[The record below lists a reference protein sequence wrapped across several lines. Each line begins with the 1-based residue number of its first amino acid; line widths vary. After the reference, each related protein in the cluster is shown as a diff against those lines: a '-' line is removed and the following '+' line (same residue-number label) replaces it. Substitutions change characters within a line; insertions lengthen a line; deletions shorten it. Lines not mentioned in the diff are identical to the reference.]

1 MQEYILRN
9 KLNLFMKNYQKT
21 KEIKGS
27 WQMGMMQYSCV
38 LSSTIKNQNITPIK
52 VEESIDIIKK
62 NTGMFSNF
70 RGHSLFYLS
79 NLLSTKPDIEN
90 SFKSILSIYEKLKTT
105 GFFND
110 AYLPFVAIIIYEN
123 QDKMDADTSIEKT
136 KYVYDFM
143 KKHHPWLTSSDDY
156 CRASLIAIHSKELDN
171 DLEYIEESYNVL
183 SLKGFYKSNNLQSLS
198 HIMGLS
204 SNKSENSLDKVV
216 RIRQLLEQNNCKID
230 GYGYPLIGALS
241 LLECDEDK
249 LVQQI
254 KSVSDEL
261 REVKGLGNWGIGKS
275 NRNMIS
281 ASIVASSYVD
291 CLNQENNI
299 DEISSNIFVEIII
312 AIEIATMVAIIAATS
327 ASAAAN

>member
-1 MQEYILRN
+1 MQKYVLRN
-9 KLNLFMKNYQKT
+9 KLNLFIENHGKIKD
-21 KEIKGS
+21 IKGS

-38 LSSTIKNQNITPIK
+38 LSSTIKNQNINPIK

-70 RGHSLFYLS
+70 RGYSLFYLS

-90 SFKSILSIYEKLKTT
+90 SFKSILSIYEKLKSI

-110 AYLPFVAIIIYEN
+110 TYLPFVATIIYEN
-123 QDKMDADTSIEKT
+123 QDKMDAGKSIERT

-143 KKHHPWLTSSDDY
+143 KKHHRWLTSSDDY
-156 CRASLIAIHSKELDN
+156 CRAALIAIHSKDLDY
-171 DLEYIEESYNVL
+171 DLEYIEKSYNEL

-198 HIMGLS
+198 HIMALDT
-204 SNKSENSLDKVV
+204 NKSEDSLNKVV

-249 LVQQI
+249 LVHQI

-261 REVKGLGNWGIGKS
+261 REVHGLGNWGIGKN

-281 ASIVASSYVD
+281 AAIVASSYAD
-291 CLNQENNI
+291 CLNQESNV
-299 DEISSNIFVEIII
+299 DAISSNIFVEIII

-327 ASAAAN
+327 AATN

>member
-9 KLNLFMKNYQKT
+9 KLNLFIKNYGKI

-38 LSSTIKNQNITPIK
+38 LSSTIKNQNINPIK

-79 NLLSTKPDIEN
+79 NLLSTKSDIEN
-90 SFKSILSIYEKLKTT
+90 SFKSILSIYEKLKST
-105 GFFND
+105 GFYND
-110 AYLPFVAIIIYEN
+110 AYLPFAAIIICEN
-123 QDKMDADTSIEKT
+123 KDKMDADTSIEKT

-143 KKHHPWLTSSDDY
+143 KKNHRWLTSSDDY
-156 CRASLIAIHSKELDN
+156 CRASLIAIHSKDLGN
-171 DLEYIEESYNVL
+171 DLEYIEESYNEL

-198 HIMGLS
+198 HIMALDN
-204 SNKSENSLDKVV
+204 NKSENSLDKVV

-241 LLECDEDK
+241 LLEYDEEQ

-261 REVKGLGNWGIGKS
+261 RQVKGFGNWAIGKS

-281 ASIVASSYVD
+281 AAIVASSYAD
-291 CLNQENNI
+291 CLNQGSNV